1 MITLGLLGCFV
12 VASLVLALVAFP
24 WSINFVTTYR
34 RVAWLP
40 VAALLVEGILW
51 KPLLARLSYFAVIP
65 LLLTCFASVCLTA
78 VGATLVATSRE
89 RNEGSGETL
98 RATLIAAIPGLLLLA
113 LMFYGFVN
121 AILKTSSDRRA
132 P

>member
-1 MITLGLLGCFV
+1 MITLGLLGCLV

-24 WSINFVTTYR
+24 RSINFVTTYR

-40 VAALLVEGILW
+40 VAALLIEGILW

-65 LLLTCFASVCLTA
+65 LLLTCCASVCLTA

-89 RNEGSGETL
+89 RNEGSRETL

-113 LMFYGFVN
+113 LMFYGFVS
-121 AILKTSSDRRA
+121 AILKT
-132 P
+132 